1 MVRLLAARRPG
12 PPRYETERN
21 MTKTKHW
28 TDLAQIRREIDSVDV
43 AIYHAIATTPTPI
56 ADDNLRRLSQLAD
69 RSKLWLSIASAL
81 AVVPGRSRRAALLG
95 AASIGVASLSVNA
108 IVKVLLRRS
117 RPTATDV
124 PLARQVRMPESTSFP
139 SGHAASAFAFASA
152 VGTELPRLS
161 LPLQLLATT
170 VAYSRV
176 HTGVHYP
183 SDVIFGGAV
192 GSASAAVTA
201 GAARYLDRARR
212 TA

>member
-1 MVRLLAARRPG
+1 M
-12 PPRYETERN
+12 
-21 MTKTKHW
+21 
-28 TDLAQIRREIDSVDV
+28 
-43 AIYHAIATTPTPI
+43 
-56 ADDNLRRLSQLAD
+56 
-69 RSKLWLSIASAL
+69 
-81 AVVPGRSRRAALLG
+81 PGRSRRAALLG

-108 IVKVLLRRS
+108 IVKMLLRRK
-117 RPTATDV
+117 RPAATDV

-152 VGTELPRLS
+152 VGTQLPRLS
-161 LPLQLLATT
+161 LPLQLLAAA

-183 SDVIFGGAV
+183 SDVIVGGAI

-201 GAARYLDRARR
+201 GAARYLDRAGR